1 MTAFLVSL
9 LACNPK
15 VKLPPPAPPG
25 ATVVSLQ
32 TTAVTTADKES
43 ILRTVATASVTPC
56 FEALLLRAPTAFGEV
71 LVRFTIA
78 PDGTVSDARPDFATL
93 GDHDA
98 ETCVADA
105 VRAVKFPN
113 RDKEITVVYPFLLLT
128 ERTPPEVSRTLRD
141 RYGLLS
147 ESERNP
153 GTAPDDP
160 PPPGIVVVW

>member
-1 MTAFLVSL
+1 MTAFLVTL

-78 PDGTVSDARPDFATL
+78 PDGTVSDARPDFATGCL
-93 GDHDA
+93 TTSPTTSA
-98 ETCVADA
+98 TTTPKPAW
-105 VRAVKFPN
+105 P
-113 RDKEITVVYPFLLLT
+113 TPFA
-128 ERTPPEVSRTLRD
+128 R
-141 RYGLLS
+141 
-147 ESERNP
+147 
-153 GTAPDDP
+153 
-160 PPPGIVVVW
+160 